1 MATNPLLELQKL
13 GQSIWYDNIRR
24 SLILTGDLEA
34 KIEGDGLRGVTSNP
48 AIFEKAIAG
57 STDYN
62 ESLKDLAKQ
71 GKHAEEIYE
80 ILAVKDIQMAADLLQ
95 PVYDR
100 TDRLDGYVS
109 LEVSPLLAQN
119 TQKTIDEA
127 KRLWEWL
134 DRKNVMIKV
143 PATPEGLPAIQELIA
158 EGINVNVTLIFSR
171 NRYEEVA
178 EAFIAGLEKRAAGGK
193 PIDHVASVASFFV
206 MLGFELELGLGFI
219 LVYLLVS
226 EFMLGLGSC

>member
-71 GKHAEEIYE
+71 G
-80 ILAVKDIQMAADLLQ
+80 
-95 PVYDR
+95 R
-100 TDRLDGYVS
+100 CLDGRS
-109 LEVSPLLAQN
+109 HPSHAWARIP
-119 TQKTIDEA
+119 T
-127 KRLWEWL
+127 R
-134 DRKNVMIKV
+134 RHRR
-143 PATPEGLPAIQELIA
+143 GS
-158 EGINVNVTLIFSR
+158 SR
-171 NRYEEVA
+171 NGRQHR
-178 EAFIAGLEKRAAGGK
+178 GR
-193 PIDHVASVASFFV
+193 
-206 MLGFELELGLGFI
+206 
-219 LVYLLVS
+219 
-226 EFMLGLGSC
+226 